1 MFISKGDQVDIRTF
15 IEKKDKP
22 YLLPNPS
29 NPQIDA
35 FRYFHNEMTG
45 HVLDFIYQ
53 VLKTA
58 QKTTRT
64 GQGRRRF
71 TKALSSMSCDPEYI
85 ETLLKA
91 STGQKKKIMSSELPP
106 VNEKEEEKQDSDW
119 EVSSSSDGGQGSP
132 SKPAE

>member
-1 MFISKGDQVDIRTF
+1 
-15 IEKKDKP
+15 
-22 YLLPNPS
+22 
-29 NPQIDA
+29 
-35 FRYFHNEMTG
+35 
-45 HVLDFIYQ
+45 
-53 VLKTA
+53 
-58 QKTTRT
+58 
-64 GQGRRRF
+64 
-71 TKALSSMSCDPEYI
+71 MSCDPEYI